1 MKKFKHKIF
10 LTIFLIL
17 TISVISFILVFN
29 TQNYIQLKNN
39 IQDNLN
45 QSIQNNDMMGE
56 KKDLDKKPEIKFM
69 DATLYTVL
77 LDENDNIKDV
87 INHSNNS
94 ISNSKIKKIANNILD
109 SNKKETYIG
118 FLYLENYSYTYKQG
132 NSLVILDNSKTKMS
146 LIISLELSLA
156 IFIILEI
163 IIFLISKFITDKIVK
178 PVNDTFEKQKIFIAD
193 ASHELKTPLSVIIA
207 STEALEDNY
216 DKKWIKNIKL
226 ESDRMSKLIKDLLD
240 LSSSEYK
247 SHKSIKDLSK
257 VTELSILTFEG
268 KAFEENV
275 KLEYDIQDNIKFN
288 IEESSIKQL
297 IEILLDNAIKHSYKN
312 KTIKVTLKENKNNI
326 TLLVQN
332 SGKPIPKGEEE
343 KIFERF
349 YRIDKSRNRK
359 EGRYGLGLAIAKNIV
374 INHDGVISA
383 YSDNDITTFKVLFK
397 K

>member
-156 IFIILEI
+156 IFIVLEI

-247 SHKSIKDLSK
+247 LHKSIKDLSK